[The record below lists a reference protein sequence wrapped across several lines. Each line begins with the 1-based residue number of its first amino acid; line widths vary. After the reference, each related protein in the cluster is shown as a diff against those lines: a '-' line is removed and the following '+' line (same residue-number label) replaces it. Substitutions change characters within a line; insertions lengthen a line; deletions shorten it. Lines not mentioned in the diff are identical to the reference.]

1 MKDADDEDDEEDDEE
16 EEEAE
21 SSGEENGDCEENG
34 ADKPAVKR
42 DGTMVATATVRSSI
56 RCFPNHFFARCDY
69 KLISGLRSSIADALF
84 SHRKAK
90 SFWKGPDTR

>member
-1 MKDADDEDDEEDDEE
+1 MKDADDDDEDDDEE

-42 DGTMVATATVRSSI
+42 DGTMVVTATVRSSI
-56 RCFPNHFFARCDY
+56 CCFPNQSFARCNY

-90 SFWKGPDTR
+90 SFWKTPDIR

>member
-1 MKDADDEDDEEDDEE
+1 MKDADDDDEEDDDE

-42 DGTMVATATVRSSI
+42 DGTMVVTATVRSSS
-56 RCFPNHFFARCDY
+56 RCFPNQSFARCNY

-90 SFWKGPDTR
+90 SIWKTPDTR